1 MFEDAAFNSVFA
13 RIKYFLTDI
22 YEYIMNHYVRR

>member
-13 RIKYFLTDI
+13 RIKNFLTEI